1 MYLAMD
7 KAAGLSEQ
15 VSKGKAHGVAFVHL
29 CSASGD
35 DGTKTGYSYK
45 KGTPDGLI
53 RLFTVALFVDGY
65 LIWSKD
71 NNRKTGTDT
80 QAREYLGVAVDT
92 LEDAV
97 KAAEGVINGD

>member
-15 VSKGKAHGVAFVHL
+15 VSKGKAHGAAFVHL
-29 CSASGD
+29 FD

-45 KGTPDGLI
+45 KGMPDGLV